1 MIMIS
6 GNYLV
11 DILSPWFV
19 QMMPLS
25 VQGTNG
31 TVCLLVS
38 HQSLPVDFQQ
48 ALPTHYTVSIFPQRS
63 GIVPLYS
70 IRESAGDSTASVL
83 VQTVQSSASTCVLQ
97 SLPVRHR
104 SSLVSAGTINRRLSA
119 WDLCGEDSVL
129 LYSGRRQVGNR
140 SEAKAFCLRLGRRWK
155 PGAAR
160 PWRFWSG

>member
-1 MIMIS
+1 ETQKYRLFQRTFCWAKNGCAGSSPGLLSEASAYSQDLLIQGIVYMIMIS

-19 QMMPLS
+19 QVMPLS

-97 SLPVRHR
+97 S
-104 SSLVSAGTINRRLSA
+104 
-119 WDLCGEDSVL
+119 
-129 LYSGRRQVGNR
+129 
-140 SEAKAFCLRLGRRWK
+140 
-155 PGAAR
+155 
-160 PWRFWSG
+160 